1 MAFPGIG
8 TVVNVGA
15 IALGSGLGWLVGRR
29 LPLRVNEIVV
39 QALGLLVLVV
49 GLQMALT
56 AQTAAQF
63 VTVLISVVVGAATG
77 ELMNIEAWLHRLGEA
92 IEVRVSQVCGPSPIA
107 KAFVNASVLFVVGP
121 MAILGAI
128 QDGLLGDPSLLLIK
142 SGLDGI
148 VSVPFAA
155 SMGIGTV
162 FSVLPIAIYQG
173 FWTVVGM
180 GFGEFL
186 SDSAIAALTAT
197 GGLIIA
203 GIGANLLAVT
213 QLRLGNFLPALLVAA
228 AIAQV
233 FPIWTLEF

>member
-1 MAFPGIG
+1 
-8 TVVNVGA
+8 
-15 IALGSGLGWLVGRR
+15 
-29 LPLRVNEIVV
+29 
-39 QALGLLVLVV
+39 
-49 GLQMALT
+49 
-56 AQTAAQF
+56 
-63 VTVLISVVVGAATG
+63 
-77 ELMNIEAWLHRLGEA
+77 
-92 IEVRVSQVCGPSPIA
+92 
-107 KAFVNASVLFVVGP
+107 
-121 MAILGAI
+121 
-128 QDGLLGDPSLLLIK
+128 
-142 SGLDGI
+142 LDGI